1 MLKVKILKLIVTKKK
16 KCLHG
21 YSEKLSYELIHQN
34 LIKPNATPK
43 TWLSYRWTYNRNLM
57 DKLAQ

>member
-43 TWLSYRWTYNRNLM
+43 T
-57 DKLAQ
+57 